1 MVLSVVKL
9 PVYKTSGF
17 EKREKSLFHVSNAT
31 KGLSQY
37 LHIIDTRASKLWRQN
52 LLSLRKKYEYLLI
65 KKGPQMIVSR
75 LSKLRM

>member
-52 LLSLRKKYEYLLI
+52 LLS
-65 KKGPQMIVSR
+65 
-75 LSKLRM
+75 